1 MDARIGAANPPNA
14 AAAASPNESWV
25 MARIAENTVTAT
37 SSPNAAEGSSSGCNR
52 IAANTVRYST
62 ATPAP

>member
-1 MDARIGAANPPNA
+1 
-14 AAAASPNESWV
+14 

-37 SSPNAAEGSSSGCNR
+37 SNPSAAEGSSNGCRR

-62 ATPAP
+62 AIPVPCSINA